1 MVSKGYLFGLRH
13 KTYLVVAGINAVKRR
28 VDLSLNGVKS
38 IKYRLCR
45 IEIFTC
51 TAQVMQS

>member
-13 KTYLVVAGINAVKRR
+13 KIYLVVAGINAVKCR

-45 IEIFTC
+45 IEIITC